1 MREKIVIKQYKA
13 HPNIEGINVLD
24 KENRLTR
31 PDAIE
36 RMAKALAFVQAKT
49 FVDKNQWEIVMRG
62 CRYEAEAALDALLGA
77 ENGE

>member
-24 KENRLTR
+24 KENRLPR

-36 RMAKALAFVQAKT
+36 RMAEAFNSVVSIISPEAC
-49 FVDKNQWEIVMRG
+49 VEG
-62 CRYEAEAALDALLGA
+62 CTAALDALLGGKN
-77 ENGE
+77 EI